1 MRKVP
6 LKLAVAGMKLAKP
19 VINESGVILCDAGV
33 VLKEQVIAQLSEV
46 GVELITVEG
55 EPRDAV
61 GAEKSLD
68 QQVADLQARFSRVQK
83 DPLMNKIK
91 GILLQR
97 LREKAKGE

>member
-6 LKLAVAGMKLAKP
+6 LKLAVAGMKLARP
-19 VINESGVILCDAGV
+19 VINESGVILRDAGA
-33 VLKEQVIAQLSEV
+33 VLTEEVIAQLSDL
-46 GVELITVEG
+46 GVELIRIEG

-61 GAEKSLD
+61 EAEKSLD
-68 QQVADLQARFSRVQK
+68 QQIADLQARFSRVEK

-97 LREKAKGE
+97 LREKVKGE